1 MKKVVVA
8 LSSIVWLMLLAP
20 GVGAQ
25 DYRAR
30 VQGLVVDSSQGALPG
45 TTVTLKNDATGV
57 AVTNITNTDG
67 RYIFDFVEPG
77 TYTVVAELS
86 GFKPAEQRNVRVQ
99 QRASLTVDLVL
110 SVGGVEERV
119 VVEAPPV
126 SVSVQERR
134 CGPGHRAA
142 AGRSG
147 ADPGPQSV

>member
-8 LSSIVWLMLLAP
+8 LSSIVWLTLLAP

-57 AVTNITNTDG
+57 VVSNVTDG
-67 RYIFDFVEPG
+67 NGRYVFDFVDPG
-77 TYTVVAELS
+77 IYTVIAELS

-99 QRASLTVDLVL
+99 QRASLTVDLML
-110 SVGGVEERV
+110 SVGGLEERV
-119 VVEAPPV
+119 VVEVPPV
-126 SVSVQERR
+126 SVSFKS
-134 CGPGHRAA
+134 A
-142 AGRSG
+142 G
-147 ADPGPQSV
+147 ADLILEQQLVDQV